1 MFQARILAIVA
12 MVAAAPVASARA
24 QSNDANFCRQYAVT
38 AATASED
45 AIRTNPSC
53 RNPGS
58 GVHGDQKSHFEWC
71 MRTPQQGV
79 EGASVNIRR
88 LASRCTSW
96 FVTPEEYGGYAII
109 GAGMFEEPYGKTHG
123 WEVKAAYSGRLFMY
137 CVASN
142 NAGNR
147 TVMIGVDQAMP
158 GDGRQ
163 WQLAAQLPSKKDQPV
178 RLEID
183 GKEPANRAGADVTGT
198 VAFDWTIAWL
208 NMGHLDALRQ
218 GKTAAL
224 GVGERR
230 VDFSLD
236 GLASALDMVEECR
249 ARKGADSPRADR
261 AGGAPQPAPAASI
274 AAASPGATAG
284 PEPADLVDN
293 IYRSA
298 MEGRDLFDKRNRAQY
313 LSRQLVRLI
322 VQDEQNSTRN
332 SEPGKLDYSLLSG
345 GQDQLKIGDLQV
357 TEISRQQDRVMV
369 GVQFRNIAFK
379 ERAPIE
385 TVTYQLQSGDQGW
398 RITNIIYGAQHDLLG
413 TLTR

>member
-1 MFQARILAIVA
+1 
-12 MVAAAPVASARA
+12 MVAAAHVAPARA
-24 QSNDANFCRQYAVT
+24 QSNDANFCRQYAAT

-45 AIRTNPSC
+45 AIKMNPSC

-71 MRTPQQGV
+71 MRTPQSGV

-96 FVTPEEYGGYAII
+96 LVTPEEYGGYAII
-109 GAGMFEEPYGKTHG
+109 GSGQFEEPYGKTRG
-123 WEVKAAYSGRLFMY
+123 WEVSVAYSGRLFMY

-142 NAGNR
+142 NAGDR
-147 TVMIGVDQAMP
+147 TVKIGVDQAMP

-163 WQLAAQLPSKKDQPV
+163 WQLAVQLASKKDWQG

-183 GKEPANRAGADVTGT
+183 GKEPANRAGADVSGT
-198 VAFDWTIAWL
+198 VFGDWTIAWL
-208 NMGHLDALRQ
+208 NMGQLEALRQ
-218 GKTAAL
+218 GKKAVL
-224 GVGERR
+224 GVGKSD

-236 GLASALDMVEECR
+236 GMAAAVTKVEECR
-249 ARKGADSPRADR
+249 ARNGAALPGAARAS
-261 AGGAPQPAPAASI
+261 GAPQPAPAAPI
-274 AAASPGATAG
+274 AAASPGATVG
-284 PEPADLVDN
+284 PEPADLVDS

-298 MEGRDLFDKRNRAQY
+298 MEGRDVFDKSNRAEY

-322 VQDEQNSTRN
+322 VEDEQNSTRN

-345 GQDQLKIGDLQV
+345 GQDQLEIGDLQI
-357 TEISRQQDRVMV
+357 TEISRQQDRAIVR
-369 GVQFRNIAFK
+369 VQFRNIAFK
-379 ERAPIE
+379 DRVPVE
-385 TVTYQLQSGDQGW
+385 TVTYQLQSGDRGW
-398 RITNIIYGAQHDLLG
+398 RITNIIYSAQHSLLA